1 MSVLCPC
8 GSLLEKDNC
17 CLPYINGTALPP
29 TPEALMRS
37 RYTAYTLHN
46 ADYIYLTTFPNKR
59 KYHNKADILAWAK
72 SCHWVKLEVLFA
84 EVNIVTFKAYY
95 LDEKLRPQVHYERS
109 VFENI
114 DGMWYYKDGTFA

>member
-8 GSLLEKDNC
+8 GSQLEKDKC
-17 CLPYINGTALPP
+17 CLPYINGTSFPQ

-46 ADYIYLTTFPNKR
+46 ADYIYLTTTPNKR
-59 KYHNKADILAWAK
+59 KYHSKTDILAWAK
-72 SCHWVKLEVLFA
+72 SCHWVKLEVLSA
-84 EVNIVTFKAYY
+84 KADVVTFKAYY

-109 VFENI
+109 VFEKIN
-114 DGMWYYKDGTFA
+114 DVWYYKDGTFA